1 MCKMKLEHKIT
12 RIKKHEG
19 QVQIEAELFVEKLR
33 LVSKNHFK
41 KNRSAALR
49 TSMYNNVEI
58 LNDSYKYC
66 IFLSSTLNHI
76 QDVGQ

>member
-19 QVQIEAELFVEKLR
+19 QVQTEAELFVEKLR

-41 KNRSAALR
+41 KKPECGA
-49 TSMYNNVEI
+49 
-58 LNDSYKYC
+58 
-66 IFLSSTLNHI
+66 
-76 QDVGQ
+76 